1 MKNIVLTRIDD
12 RLIHGQVVTAW
23 IKQYPINKILIID
36 DELSQNRLM
45 ERIYKAAAPMGV
57 EVLIQSVSEAR
68 EFLKE
73 EPVKG
78 ENFLILVKVPEII
91 ESLLKEGIEI
101 KKVILGGMGAKNGR
115 KTFNRNVS
123 ASSEEVECFKRIV
136 EEGVEIFYQLVPND
150 KAVNIRSLF

>member
-91 ESLLKEGIEI
+91 ESLLKEGI
-101 KKVILGGMGAKNGR
+101 LGGMGAKNGR

-123 ASSEEVECFKRIV
+123 ASGEEVECFKRIV
-136 EEGVEIFYQLVPND
+136 EGGVEIFYQLVPND

>member
-1 MKNIVLTRIDD
+1 M
-12 RLIHGQVVTAW
+12 TAW

-78 ENFLILVKVPEII
+78 ENFLILVKVPE
-91 ESLLKEGIEI
+91 S
-101 KKVILGGMGAKNGR
+101 
-115 KTFNRNVS
+115 
-123 ASSEEVECFKRIV
+123 
-136 EEGVEIFYQLVPND
+136 
-150 KAVNIRSLF
+150 